1 MFLVKNLEL
10 QTRLKNLYVIKFKKQ
25 NLLTV
30 LLIQTYALIIK
41 PTFVSN
47 KNVQTIKNIF
57 RKTCS
62 MFLKKSMA

>member
-30 LLIQTYALIIK
+30 LLIQTY
-41 PTFVSN
+41 PFFN
-47 KNVQTIKNIF
+47 H
-57 RKTCS
+57 
-62 MFLKKSMA
+62 

>member
-30 LLIQTYALIIK
+30 LLIQTYA
-41 PTFVSN
+41 FFN
-47 KNVQTIKNIF
+47 H
-57 RKTCS
+57 
-62 MFLKKSMA
+62 